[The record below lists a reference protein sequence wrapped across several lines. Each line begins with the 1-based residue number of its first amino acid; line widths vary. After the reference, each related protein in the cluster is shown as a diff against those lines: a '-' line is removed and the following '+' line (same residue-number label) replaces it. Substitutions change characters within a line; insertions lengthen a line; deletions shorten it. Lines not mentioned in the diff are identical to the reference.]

1 MLMIP
6 VPPSFEE
13 KIPKENSPRLLDSC
27 WPVFPPTLD
36 GVVLVCVLRV
46 YR

>member
-6 VPPSFEE
+6 VPPSFE

-36 GVVLVCVLRV
+36 RVFSVCV
-46 YR
+46 